1 MAAARTGGRLVG
13 MSGRAT
19 MRFSCHVREIV
30 TRSKRPTLIVT
41 DAAIKD
47 LPVRLQ
53 VGDPIQVPHEND
65 EPALRTYIAGVE
77 ISTPFDTRDPFSFM
91 LPRNVDPSALRVGD
105 TINFPPH
112 DDDN

>member
-1 MAAARTGGRLVG
+1 MTGHAA
-13 MSGRAT
+13 

-30 TRSKRPTLIVT
+30 TRQKRPTLIVT

-53 VGDPIQVPHEND
+53 VGDPIEVPHDD
-65 EPALRTYIAGVE
+65 EATLRTYIAGVE

-91 LPRNVDPSALRVGD
+91 LPRDVDPAMLHIGD
-105 TINFPPH
+105 TIHFLPH
-112 DDDN
+112 DET